1 VTPPG
6 DGVQADIDAAEDTA
20 AVAARE
26 KAKRRRRARNE
37 WLVLFAITIVGTFLI
52 RTFVVQ
58 SYRIPSGSM
67 ERTLH
72 GGCDPDCGS
81 DRILVNKLAYKLHG
95 IHHGDVVVFKAVDQR
110 WEEAVGGSED
120 VVKRVIGLPG
130 DTVQCCDAK
139 GRVIRNGK
147 SLNEPYVYNDGR
159 PDPKKQFGPVVVPAG
174 QLFVMGDHR
183 DDSSDSRYNG
193 TIPESSVVGHAFMR
207 IWPLSRIGLL

>member
-1 VTPPG
+1 VTSSG
-6 DGVQADIDAAEDTA
+6 DGVQAAVDAGEDGA
-20 AVAARE
+20 AAAALD
-26 KAKRRRRARNE
+26 KARRRRRARNE
-37 WLVLFAITIVGTFLI
+37 WLLLLVFTIVGTFLI

-81 DRILVNKLAYKLHG
+81 DRILVNKLSYKLHG
-95 IHHGDVVVFKAVDQR
+95 IHHGDVVVFKAVDPR

-139 GRVIRNGK
+139 GRVVRNGK
-147 SLNEPYVYNDGR
+147 PLNEPYVFVNG
-159 PDPKKQFGPVVVPAG
+159 PDPKKQFAPVVVAPG

-183 DDSSDSRYNG
+183 NDSSDSRYNG
-193 TIPESSVVGHAFMR
+193 TIPESSVIGHAFLR
-207 IWPLSRIGLL
+207 IWPLSRLGFL

>member
-1 VTPPG
+1 VTAPG
-6 DGVQADIDAAEDTA
+6 DGVQAAVDAPDEATA
-20 AVAARE
+20 AAARE
-26 KAKRRRRARNE
+26 KARRRRRARNE
-37 WLVLFAITIVGTFLI
+37 WLVLLALTVVGTFLI

-72 GGCDPDCGS
+72 GGCDPDCNN

-95 IHHGDVVVFKAVDQR
+95 IHHGDVVVFKAVDPR
-110 WEEAVGGSED
+110 WEEVVGGPED

-130 DTVQCCDAK
+130 DTVQCCDAQ

-147 SLNEPYVYNDGR
+147 SLTEKYVYNDG
-159 PDPKKQFGPVVVPAG
+159 PDPKKRFGPIVVPAG

-183 DDSSDSRYNG
+183 NDSSDSRYNG
-193 TIPESSVVGHAFMR
+193 TIPESSVVGRAFMR
-207 IWPLSRIGLL
+207 IWPLSRLGFL

>member
-1 VTPPG
+1 MTTPG
-6 DGVQADIDAAEDTA
+6 DGLQESVETADDIAAETVRA
-20 AVAARE
+20 

-37 WLVLFAITIVGTFLI
+37 WLILLALTIIGTFLI

-95 IHHGDVVVFKAVDQR
+95 IHRGDVVVFKAVDPS

-120 VVKRVIGLPG
+120 IVKRVIGLPG
-130 DTVQCCDAK
+130 DTVQCCDAQ

-147 SLNEPYVYNDGR
+147 PLNEKYIYTNG
-159 PDPKKQFGPVVVPAG
+159 PDPKKKFSPVVVPPG

-183 DDSSDSRYNG
+183 NDSSDSRYNG

-207 IWPLSRIGLL
+207 IWPFSRIGLL

>member
-95 IHHGDVVVFKAVDQR
+95 IHHGDVVVFKAVDPR

-120 VVKRVIGLPG
+120 IVKRVIGLPG

>member
-1 VTPPG
+1 VTSPG
-6 DGVQADIDAAEDTA
+6 DRAQAGLDTA
-20 AVAARE
+20 EVGAEATARA
-26 KAKRRRRARNE
+26 KARRRRRARNE
-37 WLVLFAITIVGTFLI
+37 WLVLLVLTVVGTFLI

-81 DRILVNKLAYKLHG
+81 DRILVNKLSYKLHG
-95 IHHGDVVVFKAVDQR
+95 IHRGDIVVFKAVDPR

-130 DTVQCCDAK
+130 DTVQCCDAQ
-139 GRVIRNGK
+139 GRVVRNGK
-147 SLNEPYVYNDGR
+147 PLNEKYIFANG
-159 PDPKKQFGPVVVPAG
+159 PDRRKQFAPVVVPAG

-183 DDSSDSRYNG
+183 NDSSDSRYNG
-193 TIPESSVVGHAFMR
+193 TIPKSSVIGHAFMR
-207 IWPLSRIGLL
+207 IWPLSRLGLL